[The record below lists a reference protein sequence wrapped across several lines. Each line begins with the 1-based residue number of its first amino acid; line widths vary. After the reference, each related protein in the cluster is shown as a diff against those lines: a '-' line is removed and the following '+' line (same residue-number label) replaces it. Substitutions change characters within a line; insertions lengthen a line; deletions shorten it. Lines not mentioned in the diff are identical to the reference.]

1 MGFMGGP
8 LIEPMAPLVRRSVFE
23 RVISR
28 REQVTLYAAMCSVYF
43 FAVFQRVA
51 IPGAIFDELQ
61 MGFKATAAQ
70 ITTLSAVSLYVYGL
84 MQLPV
89 GIIADRWGG
98 ARPLLVGGVLMGIGY
113 FILPLAPSLW
123 VLYLGS
129 IFISFGGSFIFLCLV
144 KEADDLF
151 GHQHFTMM
159 VGIMLGVGYVGGLG
173 ATIPLTAGVSAFGW
187 RASFLFAAVL
197 CAAGVMGSVML
208 LRSAKRAQPRVMP
221 ISWSAVGVLVRH
233 RAILP
238 LVAAGALNFMGYL
251 LMQATLGKKYFQDC
265 WGFTPGEAARVTFA
279 MPVII
284 MFGCFFGGL
293 LPKLIGGRKRP
304 LMLFSAGCSV
314 VGAGMLYTGV
324 AWGMPVWWSI
334 AGCLLLTANPALA
347 SIGATLLKE
356 IAPRGTTAL
365 MAGIS
370 NGFGYV
376 AVAMNSTF
384 AGLALNAYNAEAVVT
399 ATAVIY
405 PRGAYETIFLAMV
418 GATGVALVIVWW
430 VTPEGEGGAGGK

>member
-1 MGFMGGP
+1 MT
-8 LIEPMAPLVRRSVFE
+8 RRGH
-23 RVISR
+23 
-28 REQVTLYAAMCSVYF
+28 VTLYAAMCSIYF

-89 GIIADRWGG
+89 GIMADRWGG
-98 ARPLLVGGVLMGIGY
+98 ARPLLLGGLLMAIGY
-113 FILPLAPSLW
+113 FILPLAPNLP

-151 GHQHFTMM
+151 GHHHFTML
-159 VGIMLGVGYVGGLG
+159 VGIMLGVGYVGGLT
-173 ATIPLTAGVSAFGW
+173 ATMPLTAGVSAFGW
-187 RASFLFAAVL
+187 RASFLFAAVV
-197 CAAGVMGSVML
+197 CSVGLILSVL
-208 LRSAKRAQPRVMP
+208 LLHSANRPKARVMP
-221 ISWSAVGVLVRH
+221 ISWSAVVLLVRN
-233 RAILP
+233 RAILA

-251 LMQATLGKKYFQDC
+251 LMQATLGKKFFQDC
-265 WGFTPGEAARVTFA
+265 WQFTPAQAARVTFA

-284 MFGCFFGGL
+284 MVGCFFGGL

-304 LMLFSAGCSV
+304 LLLLSALSNV
-314 VGAGMLYTGV
+314 LGAGMLYTGV
-324 AWGMPVWWSI
+324 AWSMPAWWSI

-356 IAPRGTTAL
+356 IAPPGTTAL

-370 NGFGYV
+370 NGGGYV

-384 AGLALNAYNAEAVVT
+384 AGLALNAYNQDAVVT
-399 ATAVIY
+399 PTAVIY
-405 PRGAYETIFLAMV
+405 PAAAYQTIFLVMLFASS
-418 GATGVALVIVWW
+418 VALVITWW
-430 VTPEGEGGAGGK
+430 LTPETYGVMRAEQSI